1 MNTKITKQQMFWLE
15 IILKFLNKYQ
25 NTWTTYKTKTMERHD
40 YELKQREDNMVSIL
54 AEDVFA
60 KMFSVNI
67 LFEYKDKKY
76 IAWGEFDEG
85 LYLSDYWGVD
95 TYSSKNTC

>member
-1 MNTKITKQQMFWLE
+1 
-15 IILKFLNKYQ
+15 
-25 NTWTTYKTKTMERHD
+25 MERHD

-60 KMFSVNI
+60 KMYSVNI
-67 LFEYKDKKY
+67 LFEYKDNKY

-95 TYSSKNTC
+95 TQDKGEVKWNDPMYDKLEEIAYNLLSEYKITKDNLDLN